1 MFTAEKARLAECGNT
16 SRVCATVR
24 NFSKELGLG
33 QIYDK
38 EYYTSTEIGAKLEL
52 PAAGKEVIY
61 LFFWERGLILK
72 FHQWNHA

>member
-24 NFSKELGLG
+24 NIIKEFGLG

-38 EYYTSTEIGAKLEL
+38 EHYTSTEIGAKLEL
-52 PAAGKEVIY
+52 RKEVVY
-61 LFFWERGLILK
+61 FFFWERGLILR
-72 FHQWNHA
+72 FHLWNHA